1 MGAACL
7 ESNSA
12 AAWYICK
19 AARPSRLSVAA
30 VGPGAGVVDD
40 MVLHDVFVFNDPA
53 GQRAKRGHTT
63 SIFQPDSGPGERN
76 VKKSRMKY
84 PGVPFLPPQNGTG
97 VTTNDGVS
105 VSEGTGRAEGK

>member
-40 MVLHDVFVFNDPA
+40 MVMRSGTDSQSSGQSAFVN
-53 GQRAKRGHTT
+53 
-63 SIFQPDSGPGERN
+63 
-76 VKKSRMKY
+76 
-84 PGVPFLPPQNGTG
+84 
-97 VTTNDGVS
+97 
-105 VSEGTGRAEGK
+105 